1 MIDVSQLVERITR
14 FTADATAEFDLD
26 YPVTETETLRF
37 DRPDALVV
45 DGENGDVTV
54 QSAERDDVAVEVTRR
69 AESQADI
76 ERIGVESS
84 GGGDSPLRL
93 AVVRE
98 DDTDGAVDLAITVPE
113 ALPVER
119 VVTVNGQID
128 ADGVTL
134 VRAET
139 DNGSVELSDVATET
153 VETTNGSVTVTDAT
167 GDLQVETTNG
177 SVTVE
182 RVDGFVDVSTTNG
195 SVTVRDAAGVDG
207 IETNAGSIDAEVTA
221 IRGSTTI
228 QSRVGSV
235 EILAAAG
242 LDADVSLTTNLG
254 SIVAPAFDTDASG
267 VGKVTTGGTVGDGG
281 DRLRVETR
289 AGKIEFDIV
298 TAGDR

>member
-1 MIDVSQLVERITR
+1 MIDVSQLVERVAK

-45 DGENGDVTV
+45 DGENGDVTI

-69 AESQADI
+69 ADSQADI

-98 DDTDGAVDLAITVPE
+98 DDIDGAVDLAITVPE
-113 ALPVER
+113 GVPVER

-128 ADGVTL
+128 AEGVT
-134 VRAET
+134 
-139 DNGSVELSDVATET
+139 VAA

-167 GDLQVETTNG
+167 GDLRVETTNG

-182 RVDGFVDVSTTNG
+182 RVDGFVDASTTNG

-207 IETNAGSIDAEVTA
+207 IETKAGSIDAEVAA
-221 IRGSTTI
+221 IRADTTI

-242 LDADVSLTTNLG
+242 LDADVSLKTNLG
-254 SIVAPAFDTDASG
+254 SIVAPVFDTDASG

-289 AGKIEFDIV
+289 AGKIEFDIA
-298 TAGDR
+298 TAGER

>member
-1 MIDVSQLVERITR
+1 MIDVSQLVERVAK

-26 YPVTETETLRF
+26 YPVSETETLRF

-98 DDTDGAVDLAITVPE
+98 DDIDGAVDLAITVPE
-113 ALPVER
+113 DLPVER

-128 ADGVTL
+128 AEGVT
-134 VRAET
+134 
-139 DNGSVELSDVATET
+139 VAA

-167 GDLQVETTNG
+167 GDLRVETTNG

-182 RVDGFVDVSTTNG
+182 RVDGFVDASTTNG

-207 IETNAGSIDAEVTA
+207 IETKAGSIDAEVAA
-221 IRGSTTI
+221 IRADTTI

-242 LDADVSLTTNLG
+242 LDADVSLKTNLG
-254 SIVAPAFDTDASG
+254 SIAAPVFDTDASG

-289 AGKIEFDIV
+289 AGKIEFDIA
-298 TAGDR
+298 TAGER

>member
-1 MIDVSQLVERITR
+1 MIDVSQLVERVAK

-45 DGENGDVTV
+45 DGENGDVTI

-98 DDTDGAVDLAITVPE
+98 DDIDGAVDLAITVPE
-113 ALPVER
+113 GVPVER

-128 ADGVTL
+128 AEGVT
-134 VRAET
+134 
-139 DNGSVELSDVATET
+139 VAA

-167 GDLQVETTNG
+167 GDLRVETTNG

-182 RVDGFVDVSTTNG
+182 RVDGFVDASTTNG

-207 IETNAGSIDAEVTA
+207 IETKAGSIDAEVAA
-221 IRGSTTI
+221 IRADTTI

-242 LDADVSLTTNLG
+242 LDADVSLKTNLG
-254 SIVAPAFDTDASG
+254 SIAAPVFDTDASG

-289 AGKIEFDIV
+289 AGKIEFDIA
-298 TAGDR
+298 TAGER

>member
-1 MIDVSQLVERITR
+1 MIDVSQLVERVAK

-45 DGENGDVTV
+45 DGENGDVTI

-69 AESQADI
+69 ADSQADI

-98 DDTDGAVDLAITVPE
+98 DDIDGAVDLAITVPE
-113 ALPVER
+113 GVPVER

-128 ADGVTL
+128 AEGVT
-134 VRAET
+134 
-139 DNGSVELSDVATET
+139 VAA

-167 GDLQVETTNG
+167 GDLRVETTNG

-207 IETNAGSIDAEVTA
+207 IETKAGSIDAEVAA
-221 IRGSTTI
+221 IRADTTI

-242 LDADVSLTTNLG
+242 LDADVSLKTNLG
-254 SIVAPAFDTDASG
+254 SIAAPVFDTDASG

-289 AGKIEFDIV
+289 AGKIEFDIA
-298 TAGDR
+298 TAGER